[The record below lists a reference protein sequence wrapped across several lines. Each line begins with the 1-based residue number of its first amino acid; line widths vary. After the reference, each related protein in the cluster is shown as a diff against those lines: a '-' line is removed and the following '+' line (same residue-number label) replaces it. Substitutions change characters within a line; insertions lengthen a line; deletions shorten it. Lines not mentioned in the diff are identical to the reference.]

1 MYISESN
8 LGMLSPN
15 GRCAM
20 WDIAADGYARG
31 EGVAAVVLKTL
42 SQALANNDP
51 IECIIRETGVNQD
64 GRTPGLTVPSSL
76 AQAAVIRQCY
86 AKAGLDPINNPQ
98 DRPQFFQ
105 AHGTGT
111 QAGDPQEAEAISS
124 ALFPAG
130 SRAALSSK
138 KLLVGSIKTVIGHTE
153 GTAGLASVISTSL
166 ALKHGIVPPNLH
178 FDNLSPKVAP
188 FFKHLT
194 IPIAP
199 TAWPTSGSEV
209 RRASVNRYVNAHLDY
224 SISCL

>member
-20 WDIAADGYARG
+20 WDISADGYARG

-42 SQALANNDP
+42 SQALADNDP
-51 IECIIRETGVNQD
+51 IDCIIRETGVNQD
-64 GRTPGLTVPSSL
+64 GRTPGLTMPSGL
-76 AQAAVIRQCY
+76 AQAALIRECY
-86 AKAGLDPINNPQ
+86 AGLDPINNPQ

-111 QAGDPQEAEAISS
+111 QAGDPQEAEAISN

-130 SRAALSSK
+130 SRVASSSE

-188 FFKHLT
+188 FFTHLG
-194 IPIAP
+194 IPTVP
-199 TAWPTSGSEV
+199 TAWPSIAGEV
-209 RRASVNRYVNAHLDY
+209 KRASVNRYVANAFGFLM
-224 SISCL
+224 SCL